1 MEKKHKAKREAIKK
15 LREMMGEM
23 GGKGLKDGMSAQ
35 VIAKDKKGLKEGL
48 EKAAKIVGKQKF
60 NDGGLVDDEDDR
72 YEGHDDADK
81 REVDHDAEPSREDKE
96 AMSKDE
102 LLEYLMK
109 KRKKR

>member
-48 EKAAKIVGKQKF
+48 EKAAELVGKKKF
-60 NDGGLVDDEDDR
+60 NDGGMAYDDGMSEDK
-72 YEGHDDADK
+72 DDY
-81 REVDHDAEPSREDKE
+81 SREDKE
-96 AMSKDE
+96 AMSKEE
-102 LLEYLMK
+102 LLDYLK
-109 KRKKR
+109 RNRKKK